1 MLPTLGSAG
10 IHEDKLGKDQFYS
23 AWDRNPK
30 IVARSLKMIPSSYG
44 NRGKVLPDS
53 TVIALAFAGKVQ

>member
-1 MLPTLGSAG
+1 MPSTLGNAS
-10 IHEDKLGKDQFYS
+10 IHDDKFGKDQFYS

-30 IVARSLKMIPSSYG
+30 IVAGSLKMIPSSYG